1 MDTLYC
7 HRNFSKDPH
16 FVASETKFVT
26 LQVSHLQSKIPNQI
40 VVQQRGCWS
49 GEMRGHQTW
58 ERSPFDA
65 KNVFFFIVS
74 IFIGHCWFMVNIF
87 GLVMHFSVLNLCR
100 MSSFKSCI
108 TEFVN

>member
-7 HRNFSKDPH
+7 HCNFSKDPH

-26 LQVSHLQSKIPNQI
+26 LQVSHLQSKIPNQS

-49 GEMRGHQTW
+49 GEMRGHQTR
-58 ERSPFDA
+58 ERSPFDGR
-65 KNVFFFIVS
+65 KKCIPFHRCR
-74 IFIGHCWFMVNIF
+74 HCWFMVNIF
-87 GLVMHFSVLNLCR
+87 GFVMHFSVLNLCR